1 MTPVVKKP
9 GIGRYDF
16 ECERLDVSCLVG
28 CQIKLFSQQF
38 PGRELRTKIL
48 SASDNQLEAE
58 SGTRFDAIDNL
69 VNQQMLVLQFPYRGE
84 EISVKAQYRRSLGGR
99 CYLVLDERVTPLS
112 QRRFHRLP
120 IASPVRMAT
129 YPRLARGARDLGKL
143 RWIETTSINISSG
156 GLAIEV
162 PSVLDEDVH
171 LLMNVDVPRLPL
183 PKIMLG
189 RVRHCWS
196 LDTLHYQA
204 GVEFVTRETACRL
217 FPPSTMRQLPT
228 SLFAYR
234 GSDRERLNRVLSSL
248 EIK

>member
-1 MTPVVKKP
+1 MAREVKQP
-9 GIGRYDF
+9 GVGRYDF

-48 SASDNQLEAE
+48 AASDNHLEAE

-84 EISVKAQYRRSLGGR
+84 EISVKAQYRRSSGGR

-112 QRRFHRLP
+112 QRRFHRVA
-120 IASPVRMAT
+120 IVSTVRMAT
-129 YPRLARGARDLGKL
+129 YPLLARGNRDIGKL

-162 PSVLDEDVH
+162 PSILEEDVH
-171 LLMNVDVPRLPL
+171 LLMNVDMPELPL

-189 RVRHCWS
+189 RVRHCWP
-196 LDTLHYQA
+196 LDTLHHQA
-204 GVEFVTRETACRL
+204 GVEFVTRETATRL
-217 FPPSTMRQLPT
+217 FPPSTMRQLPA

-234 GSDRERLNRVLSSL
+234 GSDRERLNRVISQM
-248 EIK
+248 EFN